1 MLDAYTATE
10 IVRAR
15 QIHAVEGPRGT
26 LWSGSAR
33 YRDGLPNS
41 PVLLTDE
48 DRVRFLEQAREE
60 IRCLHAN

>member
-26 LWSGSAR
+26 LWNGSAR